1 MQEKK
6 RTTFA
11 NTGLFIYLN
20 YIPGS
25 EAFKGTSNA
34 LQMNVSR
41 CSCRKN
47 KEYFPEVY
55 VYFTLLTPVDNFD
68 SAKWSSKMCV
78 NVHFE
83 VQGECNVIPRYVCQ
97 SCDS

>member
-1 MQEKK
+1 MQGKK
-6 RTTFA
+6 WTTFES
-11 NTGLFIYLN
+11 TCMCHLYLN

-34 LQMNVSR
+34 I
-41 CSCRKN
+41 
-47 KEYFPEVY
+47 EYFPVVY
-55 VYFTLLTPVDNFD
+55 VYFTLLTPVGYFD
-68 SAKWSSKMCV
+68 SAKRSGKMCV

-97 SCDS
+97 SCD

>member
-1 MQEKK
+1 MQGKK

-11 NTGLFIYLN
+11 NTCHLN

-25 EAFKGTSNA
+25 EAFEGTSNA
-34 LQMNVSR
+34 RLMMNVSR

-47 KEYFPEVY
+47 KEYFPVVY
-55 VYFTLLTPVDNFD
+55 VYFTLLTRVDNFD
-68 SAKWSSKMCV
+68 SAKRSGEMCV
-78 NVHFE
+78 NVHIE